1 MPLQRSTKTIEK
13 NGDVV
18 YYYNDPP
25 ATVHLVIGTG
35 GAFFSKNAV
44 DPPPSWNENYFYEY
58 GYARVKAF
66 DASRLEYEWI
76 NSDSMEVMDRFV
88 ITKSKSTPDS
98 SSENALGTEA
108 VGIITAFT
116 VAGFIALVV
125 FSSFLFLFLRFTV
138 NCKCIFY
145 FILIMY
151 QAFLYYQYYRK
162 KPQTRSN
169 SSSTEIRAISTNSG
183 RAFST
188 ISNNPLLENKDK
200 DQPQVNASGTLT
212 SLL

>member
-1 MPLQRSTKTIEK
+1 MKMKKNKIKKVVQRHSAVYNSVPLQRSTKTIEK

-35 GAFFSKNAV
+35 GAFFTKNAV

-66 DASRLEYEWI
+66 NASRLEYEWI

-98 SSENALGTEA
+98 TSDNSLGTQTIA
-108 VGIITAFT
+108 IITAFT
-116 VAGFIALVV
+116 VAGFLALVV
-125 FSSFLFLFLRFTV
+125 FNSIHFFSNYIL
-138 NCKCIFY
+138 NCKYLSYITFY
-145 FILIMY
+145 LNYALGFSVLSILQKTPPNALKLFI
-151 QAFLYYQYYRK
+151 
-162 KPQTRSN
+162 
-169 SSSTEIRAISTNSG
+169 
-183 RAFST
+183 
-188 ISNNPLLENKDK
+188 D
-200 DQPQVNASGTLT
+200 
-212 SLL
+212 